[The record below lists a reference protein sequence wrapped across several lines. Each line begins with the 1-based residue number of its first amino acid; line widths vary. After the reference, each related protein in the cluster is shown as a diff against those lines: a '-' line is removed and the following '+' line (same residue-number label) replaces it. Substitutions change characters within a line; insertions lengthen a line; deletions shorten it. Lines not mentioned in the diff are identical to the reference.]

1 MGNLAYDVAHLLGA
15 SVLVLSFGL
24 LFQRRIL
31 GVLNIFG
38 VQAGFLAAAAAWQ
51 AYIQHAPHLYITAA
65 IALVFKAII
74 IPLALRRI
82 VFSLRIHRTVELVST
97 LRTERDAAVAD
108 AQKLR
113 AELEDLRG
121 QRKQA
126 RVRIEKLLGQMD
138 LIAGR

>member
-1 MGNLAYDVAHLLGA
+1 MDDNDALA
-15 SVLVLSFGL
+15 
-24 LFQRRIL
+24 
-31 GVLNIFG
+31 
-38 VQAGFLAAAAAWQ
+38 
-51 AYIQHAPHLYITAA
+51 
-65 IALVFKAII
+65 
-74 IPLALRRI
+74 
-82 VFSLRIHRTVELVST
+82 SLEERIHRTVELVST
-97 LRTERDAAVAD
+97 LRSERDAAVAD